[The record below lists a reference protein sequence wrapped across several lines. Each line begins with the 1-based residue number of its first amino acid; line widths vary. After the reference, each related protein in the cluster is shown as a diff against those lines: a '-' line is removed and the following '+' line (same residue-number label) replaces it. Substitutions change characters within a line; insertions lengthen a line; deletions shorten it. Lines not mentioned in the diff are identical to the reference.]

1 MVEKRKLKGNL
12 TEIALPVNHL
22 GVRYINAFFII
33 VWKCPAPPNIISL
46 KLIPFTD
53 ILCFVQ

>member
-33 VWKCPAPPNIISL
+33 VWKSPAPPN
-46 KLIPFTD
+46 KYYFH
-53 ILCFVQ
+53 